1 MRVKLREV
9 RERRFVTQA
18 ELSNRTGL
26 TVANI
31 SRIENGV
38 QRPRISTVRKL
49 AEALG
54 VEPEELVE
62 WGPAEWGTE
71 TEQGKAAA

>member
-49 AEALG
+49 AKALG

-62 WGPAEWGTE
+62 WGPTEWATGA
-71 TEQGKAAA
+71 EQGKAAA

>member
-9 RERRFVTQA
+9 RQQRFVTQA
-18 ELSNRTGL
+18 ELSERTGL

-31 SRIENGV
+31 SRIENGT
-38 QRPRISTVRKL
+38 QRPRITTVRKL

-54 VEPEELVE
+54 VGPEDLVE
-62 WGPAEWGTE
+62 WGADEAPE
-71 TEQGKAAA
+71 TGKAAA